1 MNLLQNFITFT
12 TRHRRAVL
20 ALTGLYYVLVLALHE
35 PLSKVSVWLQEK
47 LTIKTYNSAVTVLI
61 ALAGIMT
68 ASYLIRILLR
78 HEDRKKKAAYLVFT
92 GLLLFLTYRNF
103 LVVNVESI
111 HFLQYAILA
120 APLYALTGSYG
131 QSIFWVTLLGAIDE
145 AYQYFF
151 LYPDWKYLDFN
162 DIVLNLLGGACL
174 LVIVFI
180 SEKPGDRVIRRRS
193 LLTPPM
199 PLIIFILLIL
209 LIIPFLTGIAGSYP
223 AEGVEDPPVLLSRQP
238 PPEDFWQE
246 MKWGKKYH
254 VLSPVEGTV
263 MTAIL
268 IGAYSLL
275 DIGRRRDEDPG

>member
-1 MNLLQNFITFT
+1 MTLLQNLITFT
-12 TRHRRAVL
+12 ARHRRAVL
-20 ALTGLYYVLVLALHE
+20 ALTGLYYALVLALHE
-35 PLSKVSVWLQEK
+35 PVSKVSVWLQEK
-47 LTIKTYNSAVTVLI
+47 LTIKRYNSAVTVLI
-61 ALAGIMT
+61 AIAGIM
-68 ASYLIRILLR
+68 ASTYLIRILLR
-78 HEDRKKKAAYLVFT
+78 HEERKKKAVWIVFT

-131 QSIFWVTLLGAIDE
+131 QSIFWVTLLGAVDE
-145 AYQYFF
+145 AYQYFL

-162 DIVLNLLGGACL
+162 DIVLNLLGGASF
-174 LVIVFI
+174 LVFVFVM
-180 SEKPGDRVIRRRS
+180 EKPGEIPIRRRN

-199 PLIIFILLIL
+199 PLIVSIILIL
-209 LIIPFLTGIAGSYP
+209 LIIPFITGIAGTYP
-223 AEGVEDPPVLLSRQP
+223 AEGMEDPPLLLSRQP

-246 MKWGKKYH
+246 MKWGKRYH
-254 VLSPVEGTV
+254 ILSPVEGTV